1 MSSRF
6 DSHLIEKKQKSFTNC
21 KQYANIS
28 IVFTRYY
35 YMYKHVNAQG
45 KRKKNQPFL
54 KLVTRKPFLTQ
65 V

>member
-1 MSSRF
+1 
-6 DSHLIEKKQKSFTNC
+6 
-21 KQYANIS
+21 
-28 IVFTRYY
+28 
-35 YMYKHVNAQG
+35 MYKHVNAQG